1 VETNSADDGDTIG
14 GGMEIQTSEA
24 RREMHWLLD
33 HIPEADVPTARKFL
47 RALADPVALSLLNA
61 PLDDEPETEAEHA
74 AVEAAKREA
83 GRGAAHDDVLRE
95 FGL

>member
-1 VETNSADDGDTIG
+1 
-14 GGMEIQTSEA
+14 MEIQTSEA
-24 RREMHWLLD
+24 HREMHWLLD

-61 PLDDEPETEAEHA
+61 PLDDEPEIETEHA
-74 AVEAAKREA
+74 AVDAAKREP
-83 GRGAAHDDVLRE
+83 GRGAPHEDILHE